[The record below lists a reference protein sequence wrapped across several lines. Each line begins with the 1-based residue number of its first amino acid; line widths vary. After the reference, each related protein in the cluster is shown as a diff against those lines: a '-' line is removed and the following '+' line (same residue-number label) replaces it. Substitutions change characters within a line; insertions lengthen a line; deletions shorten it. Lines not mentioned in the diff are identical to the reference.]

1 MLKEEYAELLR
12 ESESRSREP
21 TTSPD
26 EIARMV
32 SAAEAKYESR
42 ISEMKRNI
50 SVLEKERSES
60 EADWSRKLKE
70 KVKELDD
77 IKRILGSAARTRE
90 NEENMVANLK
100 EELAKA
106 QEANKALQRET
117 AELPIL
123 REQLLELEVNT
134 KFCFQKC
141 FSDSSYRTHLMNRKK
156 RST

>member
-90 NEENMVANLK
+90 NEENMVSNLK

-106 QEANKALQRET
+106 KEANKALQRET

-123 REQLLELEVNT
+123 REQLLELEVYP
-134 KFCFQKC
+134 KFCFQKEIVLTPLC
-141 FSDSSYRTHLMNRKK
+141 TELIS
-156 RST
+156 

>member
-90 NEENMVANLK
+90 NEENMVANLR

-123 REQLLELEVNT
+123 REQLLELEVYP
-134 KFCFQKC
+134 KFCF
-141 FSDSSYRTHLMNRKK
+141 
-156 RST
+156 

>member
-1 MLKEEYAELLR
+1 MQHQNTEFQFQLREANDRLALLKEEYAELLR

-123 REQLLELEVNT
+123 REQLLELEVYP
-134 KFCFQKC
+134 KFCF
-141 FSDSSYRTHLMNRKK
+141 
-156 RST
+156 

>member
-1 MLKEEYAELLR
+1 MKEEYAELLR

-123 REQLLELEVNT
+123 REQLLELEVYP
-134 KFCFQKC
+134 KFCF
-141 FSDSSYRTHLMNRKK
+141 
-156 RST
+156 

>member
-1 MLKEEYAELLR
+1 MKEEYAELLR

-123 REQLLELEVNT
+123 RAQLLELEVYP
-134 KFCFQKC
+134 KFCFQKIL
-141 FSDSSYRTHLMNRKK
+141 F
-156 RST
+156 

>member
-1 MLKEEYAELLR
+1 LLKEEYAELLR

-90 NEENMVANLK
+90 NEENMVANLR

-123 REQLLELEVNT
+123 REQLLELEVYP
-134 KFCFQKC
+134 KFCF
-141 FSDSSYRTHLMNRKK
+141 
-156 RST
+156 

>member
-42 ISEMKRNI
+42 ISEMKRNV

-90 NEENMVANLK
+90 NEENMVANLR

-123 REQLLELEVNT
+123 REQLLELEVYPN
-134 KFCFQKC
+134 FYFQKMLC
-141 FSDSSYRTHLMNRKK
+141 
-156 RST
+156 

>member
-1 MLKEEYAELLR
+1 LQHQNTEFQFQLREANDRLALLKEEYAELLR

-123 REQLLELEVNT
+123 REQLLELEVYP
-134 KFCFQKC
+134 KFCF
-141 FSDSSYRTHLMNRKK
+141 
-156 RST
+156 

>member
-1 MLKEEYAELLR
+1 
-12 ESESRSREP
+12 
-21 TTSPD
+21 
-26 EIARMV
+26 MV

-123 REQLLELEVNT
+123 RAQLLELEVYP
-134 KFCFQKC
+134 KFCFQKIL
-141 FSDSSYRTHLMNRKK
+141 F
-156 RST
+156 